1 MDEQTATLGAAC
13 RERDGVLAG
22 SILKLAVAIKPT
34 FAINEKPVSWMIPT
48 NRDLWRFRAPLSAD
62 EIRRTERWLATARV
76 ALTVVALVT
85 LLMEPARGFTY
96 SGLLKWL
103 LIVYLAHA
111 VVVLLLLRARPRSTR
126 AFRLVVHA
134 IDILWP
140 VLISMFA
147 PAQGGPFFLFF
158 VFVMAAAAYRWGLW
172 ETVSTAAA
180 AVALLWV
187 EAYALRAVLGRMGG
201 FALRLAHFGVT
212 IRDLE
217 PQQLVMSSVYLL
229 VLGFL
234 LGSMAENQKKIRAE
248 RAVITRVLSST
259 RVEAGLTG
267 TMQLILGEV
276 MSIYGAR
283 RVLSASQEANSYRV
297 FLAEMNH
304 NATSQQAL
312 RWHEA
317 GPGGEPGYIFESDAD
332 AIYAARSARGFDT
345 VLLDRQGVRLRNGD
359 LKFLDTLGR
368 VETFDA
374 MASVAFLF
382 GKEWQGRVF
391 VFDPQM
397 MGDPEEGL
405 RFLKEFA
412 QQVGPAVYNVYLM
425 RRLRERAG
433 ALERARFARELHDGA
448 IQSLIAVEMQLDVLR
463 RQSGTQVPVVNEE
476 LGRIQKLLREEVL
489 KLRELMQEMKSFE
502 VNADRLLGFIS
513 DTVERF
519 KRETGISAVFVS
531 EMERIEL
538 PQKVC
543 RELARI
549 VQESLVNVRKHSGAR
564 NVLVRLALRAGN
576 LQLTVED
583 DGRGFPF
590 SGRMSE
596 TDLEA
601 SGKGPAVIRE
611 RVRLLAG
618 ELTIESNPGHGARL
632 EVKIPP
638 AGKASVL

>member
-1 MDEQTATLGAAC
+1 MSGWSSAGLDFRIIGQIDENL
-13 RERDGVLAG
+13 
-22 SILKLAVAIKPT
+22 
-34 FAINEKPVSWMIPT
+34 VSWLIPR
-48 NRDLWRFRAPLSAD
+48 NRELWRFRAPLSAD

-85 LLMEPARGFTY
+85 LLMERAREFPY

-111 VVVLLLLRARPRSTR
+111 TLVMLLVRARPRSTK
-126 AFRLVVHA
+126 AFRLVVHSA
-134 IDILWP
+134 DILWP

-187 EAYALRAVLGRMGG
+187 EAYAVRAVFQWTAGSGRPISSS
-201 FALRLAHFGVT
+201 LLFGVSL
-212 IRDLE
+212 REFE

-234 LGSMAENQKKIRAE
+234 LGYMAENQKKVRAE
-248 RAVITRVLSST
+248 RAVITRVLAST

-267 TMQLILGEV
+267 TMQQILGEV
-276 MSIYGAR
+276 MGIYGAH
-283 RVLSASQEANSYRV
+283 RVLSASQEAHSYRV
-297 FLAEMNH
+297 FLAEITH
-304 NATSQQAL
+304 GATGQQAL

-317 GPGGEPGYIFESDAD
+317 APDSEGGYIFDSAAEAV
-332 AIYAARSARGFDT
+332 YATRTPKGFDT
-345 VLLDRQGVRLRNGD
+345 VLLDSNGVRLRDGD
-359 LKFLDTLGR
+359 AKFLDALAQ
-368 VETFDA
+368 VETFNT

-382 GKEWQGRVF
+382 GKEWSGRVF

-397 MGDPEEGL
+397 MGNPEEEL

-412 QQVGPAVYNVYLM
+412 QQVGPAIYNVYLM

-433 ALERARFARELHDGA
+433 AVERARFARELHDGA
-448 IQSLIAVEMQLDVLR
+448 IQSLIGVEMQLDVLR
-463 RQSGTQVPVVNEE
+463 RQSGTQVPLVNEE
-476 LGRIQKLLREEVL
+476 LGRIQQLLREEVL
-489 KLRELMQEMKSFE
+489 KLRELMQAMKSFE

-531 EMERIEL
+531 EIEKIDL
-538 PQKVC
+538 AQRVC

-564 NVLVRLALRAGN
+564 NVLVRLAQRSGN

-590 SGRMSE
+590 SGTMSE
-596 TDLEA
+596 AELDAT
-601 SGKGPAVIRE
+601 GRGPAVIRE

-618 ELTIESNPGHGARL
+618 NLAIESNPGHGARL
-632 EVKIPP
+632 EVRIPM
-638 AGKASVL
+638 ATKASMP